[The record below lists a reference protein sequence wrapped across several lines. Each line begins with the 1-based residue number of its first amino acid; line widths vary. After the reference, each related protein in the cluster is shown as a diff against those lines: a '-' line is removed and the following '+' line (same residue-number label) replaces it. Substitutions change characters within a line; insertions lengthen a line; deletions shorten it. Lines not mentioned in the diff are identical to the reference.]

1 MDCDTIAAIATAP
14 GPAGVSIVR
23 ISGPDAHSIGER
35 VSRTT
40 PDAGKLTAHYAFFR
54 HPETDDVVDDGIIL
68 FFRAPN
74 SYTGEDVVELQGHGG
89 RLPSSRLLE
98 IAILAGA
105 RPAEPGEFTR
115 RAFLNGRIDLARAEA
130 VMDFIGASSERAA
143 SSAREQL
150 DGRLSKGIDSIFDAI
165 VSVEADVEHLLDFDE
180 NEIPLDFEEKAVER
194 CRDILSLIDKML
206 AGWRTGAFLREG
218 ALVVIC
224 GLPNAGKSSLLNALL
239 GRNRAIVSPVAGTT
253 RDSIEESLIIRGIP
267 VRLVDTAGLRDTKDG
282 IEAEGVSRAEELVS
296 RADLV
301 VEVVDASLGDMS
313 GFKTAKDRITV
324 FNKVDLL
331 KDDFK
336 NALDGICISAKNGD
350 GLDIVLDEIAN
361 RLDDG
366 ADDGG
371 QEGVSA
377 RHRSCLL
384 EAKEAAEN
392 AVVALATGGEGL
404 VVAANYLAL
413 AAQAVGRV
421 TGRIWSE
428 ELLDVVFG
436 KFCVGK

>member
-1 MDCDTIAAIATAP
+1 MDSDTIAAIATAP

-23 ISGPDAHSIGER
+23 ISGADAHAIGTKLSRALPSEER
-35 VSRTT
+35 
-40 PDAGKLTAHYAFFR
+40 LTAHYARFR
-54 HPETDDVVDDGIIL
+54 HPKTDAVIDDGIIL
-68 FFRAPN
+68 FFRAPH

-98 IAILAGA
+98 IALAAGA

-130 VMDFIGASSERAA
+130 VMDFIGASSDRAA
-143 SSAREQL
+143 ASAREQL
-150 DGRLSKGIDSIFDAI
+150 DGRLSRGIDTIFDDI

-180 NEIPLDFEEKAVER
+180 NEIPEDFEANAVDR
-194 CRDILSLIDKML
+194 CRRILVLLDRML
-206 AGWRTGAFLREG
+206 ASWRTGAFLREG

-253 RDSIEESLIIRGIP
+253 RDSIEESLIINGIP
-267 VRLVDTAGLRDTKDG
+267 VRLVDTAGLRETKEC
-282 IEAEGVSRAEELVS
+282 IEAEGVMRAEELVS

-301 VEVVDASLGDMS
+301 IEVVDATSDNS
-313 GFKTAKDRITV
+313 RISNGKERIVV
-324 FNKVDLL
+324 FNKIDLL
-331 KDDFK
+331 GDASDFQER
-336 NALDGICISAKNGD
+336 GICISARTGEGID
-350 GLDIVLDEIAN
+350 SLTDEISR

-366 ADDGG
+366 KNDGG
-371 QEGVSA
+371 SEGVSA

-384 EAKEAAEN
+384 EAQEAMDN
-392 AVVALATGGEGL
+392 AVSALAMGGEGL
-404 VVAANYLAL
+404 VVAANYLAQ
-413 AAQAVGRV
+413 AAQAVGGI

>member
-1 MDCDTIAAIATAP
+1 MESDTIAAIATAP

-23 ISGPDAHSIGER
+23 ISGADAHTIGTKLSKALPSGE
-35 VSRTT
+35 
-40 PDAGKLTAHYAFFR
+40 KLTAHYAHFR
-54 HPETDDVVDDGIIL
+54 HPDSNEIIDDGIIL

-98 IAILAGA
+98 IALLAGA

-130 VMDFIGASSERAA
+130 VMDFIGASSDRAA
-143 SSAREQL
+143 VSAREQL
-150 DGRLSKGIDSIFDAI
+150 DGRLSKGVDAIFDDI
-165 VSVEADVEHLLDFDE
+165 VAVEADVEHLLDFDE
-180 NEIPLDFEEKAVER
+180 NEIPEDFEANAIER
-194 CRDILSLIDKML
+194 SRKILSAIDKML
-206 AGWRTGAFLREG
+206 SAWRTGAFLREG

-239 GRNRAIVSPVAGTT
+239 GRNRAIVSPIAGTT
-253 RDSIEESLIIRGIP
+253 RDSIEESLIIHGIP
-267 VRLVDTAGLRDTKDG
+267 VRLVDTAGLRVAEDG

-301 VEVVDASLGDMS
+301 IEVIDASQLIPEEYKAADG
-313 GFKTAKDRITV
+313 RITV

-331 KDDFK
+331 SDEIKSK
-336 NALDGICISAKNGD
+336 LNGICISAMRGD
-350 GLDIVLDEIAN
+350 GIDLLIEEIAN
-361 RLDDG
+361 RLDEG
-366 ADDGG
+366 TGDGG
-371 QEGVSA
+371 AEGVSA
-377 RHRSCLL
+377 RHRGCLI
-384 EAKEAAEN
+384 EARNAIEN
-392 AVVALATGGEGL
+392 AANALAIGGDGL
-404 VVAANYLAL
+404 VIAANYLAQ
-413 AAQAVGRV
+413 AAQSVGHV

-436 KFCVGK
+436 KFCIGK